1 MRVVRLRLPSRL
13 IGGESLGVVTL
24 GRWQTIL
31 HRLCEER
38 MNRSQLITG
47 AAWVIGAWL
56 APMSGMA
63 AESAVSAEKV
73 VKEAQET
80 IEGTRQY
87 TAQQK
92 ETFQRKAQEELAVM
106 QQQILEL
113 RAKVEKA
120 SDATRADLQQS
131 LNELEKK
138 KDGVREKLDEL
149 KHTTDA
155 KWHEV
160 RERMNSAL
168 DEVKRSYRR
177 LLAHLP

>member
-1 MRVVRLRLPSRL
+1 
-13 IGGESLGVVTL
+13 
-24 GRWQTIL
+24 
-31 HRLCEER
+31 
-38 MNRSQLITG
+38 MNRNQLIAS

-63 AESAVSAEKV
+63 AESSVSAEKV

-80 IEGTRQY
+80 IEATRQY
-87 TAQQK
+87 TVQQK

-120 SDATRADLQQS
+120 SDSTRADLQQS

-149 KHTTDA
+149 KYATDA